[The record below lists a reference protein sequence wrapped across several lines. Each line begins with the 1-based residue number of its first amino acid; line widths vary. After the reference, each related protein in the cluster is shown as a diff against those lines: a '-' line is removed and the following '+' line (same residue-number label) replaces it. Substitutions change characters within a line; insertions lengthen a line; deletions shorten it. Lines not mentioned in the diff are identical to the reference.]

1 MKLLFDHNLSPS
13 LVNSLAVI
21 YPNSNHL
28 YLMQLDQESDYTVW
42 EIAKN
47 QDYIIVTKDTDFNE
61 LSILRGFPPK
71 VIWIRS
77 GNCTT
82 KTIEL
87 MLKNNHEIILSFAED
102 QNTGILALYR

>member
-13 LVNSLAVI
+13 LVNSLAEL

-47 QDYIIVTKDTDFNE
+47 QDYIIVTKDDMYILFNFIFF
-61 LSILRGFPPK
+61 SIY
-71 VIWIRS
+71 I
-77 GNCTT
+77 
-82 KTIEL
+82 
-87 MLKNNHEIILSFAED
+87 KNIC
-102 QNTGILALYR
+102 